1 MVLNSA
7 FNKRH
12 EKLSVQINKFIFKL
26 MMKLFA
32 LQQHQIRL
40 IFQYNVVF
48 LRLLIIYNLI
58 RSFEYLKHWVAK
70 LYGLENQSVCQRL
83 NFILFLIKIHIF
95 QVQSSSTYCE

>member
-1 MVLNSA
+1 
-7 FNKRH
+7 
-12 EKLSVQINKFIFKL
+12 

-70 LYGLENQSVCQRL
+70 LYGLENQSVWQRL
-83 NFILFLIKIHIF
+83 NFLLFLIKIHIF
-95 QVQSSSTYCE
+95 QV